1 MIARF
6 VDGMDEGVT
15 LLMYDNF
22 KSFFISL
29 FFVPA
34 LLFMPD
40 VIVSA
45 PF

>member
-1 MIARF
+1 
-6 VDGMDEGVT
+6 
-15 LLMYDNF
+15 MYDNF
-22 KSFFISL
+22 KSFFF

-45 PF
+45 PILGSVQHG